1 MERITFSLD
10 PVAPFRLD
18 LTVWTLR
25 RRAENIIDRWDG
37 STYRRV
43 LIAQE
48 HPVEVEIIQTGPP
61 DMPLLQVT
69 TTGSKLSSDTKP
81 LVTSVLT
88 QMLGINADL
97 SEFYRF
103 AERQPKL
110 DALARQ
116 FRGVKPPR
124 FPTLFETLVNAM
136 ACQQLSLNVG
146 ILLLNRLTA
155 AFGPSGPEQ
164 GALVHAFPAPENL
177 ARLDTEALRPL
188 GVSRQKAR
196 AIIELASAISEKQLN
211 LDELESLDNEAAS
224 DRLRKLRGVGR
235 WSAEYV
241 LLRGLGRLHVFPGDD
256 VGARNRLQHWLDLAE
271 PLDYEGV
278 RHSIA
283 PWRSYGGFIYF
294 HLLLK
299 GLTESGFLNVKGRK
313 VN

>member
-1 MERITFSLD
+1 MERITFSVE

-37 STYRRV
+37 SAYRRV
-43 LIAQE
+43 LITREQ
-48 HPVEVEIIQTGPP
+48 PVEVEVFQTGPP
-61 DMPLLQVT
+61 DTPLLSITVT
-69 TTGSKLSSDTKP
+69 GTELRPDTKP
-81 LVTSVLT
+81 LVISALT
-88 QMLGINADL
+88 RMLGINTDL
-97 SEFYRF
+97 CEFYRF

-110 DALARQ
+110 GALARQ

-136 ACQQLSLNVG
+136 ACQQLSLTVG

-164 GALVHAFPAPENL
+164 AALVHAFPTPENL

-188 GVSRQKAR
+188 GFSRQKAR
-196 AIIELASAISEKQLN
+196 AIIELASAISEKKLV
-211 LDELESLDNEAAS
+211 LEELENLDNEAAC
-224 DRLRKLRGVGR
+224 DQLRKLRGVGR

-241 LLRGLGRLHVFPGDD
+241 LLRGFGRLQVFPGDD

-271 PLDYEGV
+271 PLDYEGM
-278 RHSIA
+278 RHLIA
-283 PWRSYGGFIYF
+283 PWRPYGGFIYF

-299 GLTESGFLNVKGRK
+299 GLTEAGFLNVKGER
-313 VN
+313 